1 VARRRED
8 RLLADERVYGRGDR
22 LKVFI
27 SSEMRS
33 GKLTEHRL
41 AAVKAVEELPRH
53 HAWHW
58 ERDGSIGSYSA
69 LPECVRH
76 AGTSDV
82 LILILG
88 SDLTPTTHAEY
99 EEAVAQGAV
108 CCIFVLEG
116 VRQKQEVK
124 DFIKERQEDS
134 SYRKFRTQSDLRTLV
149 VKALL
154 DAAFRDM
161 RLQSV
166 RRRSMVCTT
175 PTSKH
180 RAAIT

>member
-1 VARRRED
+1 MARRRED
-8 RLLADERVYGRGDR
+8 RLLADERVYGRGDH

-33 GKLTEHRL
+33 GKLSKHRL
-41 AAVKAVEELPRH
+41 AAVKAVEGLPRH

-88 SDLTPTTHAEY
+88 SNLTPTTHSEY
-99 EEAVAQGAV
+99 MEAVAQGAI

-116 VRQKQEVK
+116 VRQHQEVK
-124 DFIKERQEDS
+124 DFIKERREDS
-134 SYRKFRTQSDLRTLV
+134 SYRKFRTEADLRTLV

-154 DAAFRDM
+154 DALFRDM
-161 RLQSV
+161 RRQSV
-166 RRRSMVCTT
+166 GRRSTVSTT
-175 PTSKH
+175 PPSKH